1 MEVVIGATLEL
12 VGGAGAKKRGGLG
25 LGRVLPVLEEVA
37 ESTGGL

>member
-12 VGGAGAKKRGGLG
+12 VGEREQKRGGLG
-25 LGRVLPVLEEVA
+25 LGRVLPVLEEVS